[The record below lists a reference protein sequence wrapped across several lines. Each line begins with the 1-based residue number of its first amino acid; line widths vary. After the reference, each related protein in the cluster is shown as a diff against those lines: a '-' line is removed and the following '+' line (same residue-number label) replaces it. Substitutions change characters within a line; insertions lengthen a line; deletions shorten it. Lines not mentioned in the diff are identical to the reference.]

1 MTEPLG
7 SVDLVAM
14 ANVVVG
20 SIFDGPVDAPVC
32 VQDKRRATV
41 MDAVP
46 PAYSVVI
53 NVNWAPGYPRSFPWL
68 TVFATERFGFPVPRP
83 RLGDRDDIRTFL
95 TPPKTV
101 STEGELLSWLMD
113 VLPAAVAQHAPR
125 AAAARNSADVSTW
138 PVEAADAVRKLG
150 WWCSSS

>member
-14 ANVVVG
+14 ANGVVG
-20 SIFDGPVDAPVC
+20 SIFDGPVEAPVY
-32 VQDKRRATV
+32 VWNKARFAGMGTD
-41 MDAVP
+41 
-46 PAYSVVI
+46 PAYSVVVS
-53 NVNWAPGYPRSFPWL
+53 VNWAPGYSWDMPWL
-68 TVFATERFGFPVPRP
+68 TVFATERFGFSIEDDGP
-83 RLGDRDDIRTFL
+83 GDRTYTFL